1 MKKHKLYIVALA
13 GLLMTGSCK
22 LDNYDA
28 PSATLYG
35 AFIDVE
41 RGGLVEQ
48 DIIRGTTIEYVEAG
62 YAAKAKEYMV
72 VKNDGTYR
80 NTMLFPNQYQIAPVR
95 GNFAAIA
102 SQEINISGQTQLDF
116 NVLPYIRVKE
126 LDIKKDGSKIVAT
139 FKLQQTISKPV
150 SRIGIYAHPDMNVG
164 SSLHTALVE
173 MPINAVVDS
182 NQVFSLELDV
192 AATPSLTAGKPYF
205 FRVGALIDV
214 PEAKFNYAKAVR
226 MTL

>member
-1 MKKHKLYIVALA
+1 MKKYKLYIVVLS
-13 GLLMTGSCK
+13 GLLMTGACK
-22 LDNYDA
+22 LDNYNA

-80 NTMLFPNQYQIAPVR
+80 NTMLFPNQYEITPVR
-95 GNFAAIA
+95 GNFAAVA
-102 SQEINISGQTQLDF
+102 PQEINISGQTQLDF
-116 NVLPYIRVKE
+116 AVLPYIRVKD
-126 LDIKKDGSKIVAT
+126 LDIKKNGTKIVAT
-139 FKLQQTISKPV
+139 FKLQQTINKPI
-150 SRIGIYAHPDMNVG
+150 SRVGIYAHPDMSVG
-164 SSLHTALVE
+164 ASLHTALAE
-173 MPINAVVDS
+173 KSINAVADS
-182 NQVFSLELDV
+182 NQVFILELDI
-192 AATPSLTAGKPYF
+192 ATTPALTAGKPYF

-214 PEAKFNYAKAVR
+214 PEARFNYAKSVR
-226 MTL
+226 LTP

>member
-1 MKKHKLYIVALA
+1 MKSYKLYIVTLSALLIISA
-13 GLLMTGSCK
+13 CK

-35 AFIDVE
+35 AFIDAE

-80 NTMLFPNQYQIAPVR
+80 NTMLFPNHYEVTPVR

-102 SQEINISGQTQLDF
+102 PQEINISGQTKLDF
-116 NVLPYIRVKE
+116 AVLPYIRLKD
-126 LDIKKDGSKIVAT
+126 LDIRKEGTRIVAT
-139 FKLQQTISKPV
+139 FKLQQTIGKPV
-150 SRIGIYAHPDMNVG
+150 SRVGIYAHPDMSVG
-164 SSLHTALVE
+164 ASLHTALVE
-173 MPINAVVDS
+173 KNINAVADS
-182 NQVFSLELDV
+182 NQVFTLELDI
-192 AATPSLTAGKPYF
+192 AATPSLTTGKPYF

-226 MTL
+226 LTP

>member
-1 MKKHKLYIVALA
+1 MKKYKLYIVALS

-48 DIIRGTTIEYVEAG
+48 DIIRGTAIEYVEAG

-80 NTMLFPNQYQIAPVR
+80 NTMLFPNQYQITPVR
-95 GNFAAIA
+95 GNFAAVA
-102 SQEINISGQTQLDF
+102 PQEINVSGQTKLDF
-116 NVLPYIRVKE
+116 SVLPYIRVKE
-126 LDIKKDGSKIVAT
+126 LDIKKNGTKIVAS

-150 SRIGIYAHPDMNVG
+150 SRVGIYVHPDMNVG
-164 SSLHTALVE
+164 ASLHTALAEKAV
-173 MPINAVVDS
+173 NAAVDS
-182 NQVFSLELDV
+182 NQVFTLELDMT
-192 AATPSLTAGKPYF
+192 ATPSLTAGKPYF

-226 MTL
+226 MTP